1 MKIGNLD
8 LVGNVFLAPMVGIT
22 DPSFRKIVQKFGV
35 SAVWTEMI
43 SADSVARTSDTMRTM
58 QIRCSE
64 APTVFQLAGTDPE
77 VMAEAA
83 KRLQDEGAAAI
94 DVNMGC
100 PARKVVNRG
109 AGAALMKNIGLA
121 GRIVAAMRKVLSI
134 PLTVKMRLG
143 WDEANPNAAAV
154 ARVIESEGANAL
166 IVHSRSRSRAHS
178 GPPSL
183 TVLEEV
189 KKTVGIPVIG
199 NGGIQDVEDA
209 IEMAIRTGC
218 DGVMVGRGAVGRPWL
233 PGRILERADGGTG
246 MSEGILTFI
255 DVIREHFRY
264 ILEWWDGRTAVR
276 LMQKHL
282 AWYSKGFAQGS
293 EFRRTV
299 FTLDD
304 RDALMHLTQQFFGKV
319 AIS

>member
-134 PLTVKMRLG
+134 PLTVKMRSG
-143 WDEANPNAAAV
+143 WDEANPNAAA
-154 ARVIESEGANAL
+154 I
-166 IVHSRSRSRAHS
+166 RA
-178 GPPSL
+178 
-183 TVLEEV
+183 
-189 KKTVGIPVIG
+189 
-199 NGGIQDVEDA
+199 
-209 IEMAIRTGC
+209 
-218 DGVMVGRGAVGRPWL
+218 
-233 PGRILERADGGTG
+233 
-246 MSEGILTFI
+246 
-255 DVIREHFRY
+255 
-264 ILEWWDGRTAVR
+264 
-276 LMQKHL
+276 
-282 AWYSKGFAQGS
+282 
-293 EFRRTV
+293 
-299 FTLDD
+299 
-304 RDALMHLTQQFFGKV
+304 
-319 AIS
+319 

>member
-1 MKIGNLD
+1 MKIGNLE

-43 SADSVARTSDTMRTM
+43 SADSVARTSDTMRTI
-58 QIRCSE
+58 QIRGSE
-64 APTVFQLAGTDPE
+64 VPTIFQIAGTDPA

-83 KRLQDEGAAAI
+83 RRLQDEGAAAI

-100 PARKVVNRG
+100 PVRKVVNRG
-109 AGAALMKNIGLA
+109 AGAALMRNIGLA
-121 GRIVAAMRKVLSI
+121 GRIVAAMRQALSV
-134 PLTVKMRLG
+134 PLTVKMRSG
-143 WDEANPNAAAV
+143 WDESNPNAAEV
-154 ARVIESEGANAL
+154 ARVIEAEGANAL
-166 IVHSRSRSRAHS
+166 IVHSRSKSRAHS

-183 TVLEEV
+183 EVLEEV
-189 KKTVGIPVIG
+189 KRTVGIPVIG
-199 NGGIQDVEDA
+199 NGGILEVDDA
-209 IEMAIRTGC
+209 VDMATRTGC
-218 DGVMVGRGAVGRPWL
+218 DGVMIGRGAVGRPWL
-233 PGRILERADGGTG
+233 PGRIMEQASGRTG
-246 MSEGILTFI
+246 IPGGILTFL
-255 DVIREHFRY
+255 DVIREHFGY
-264 ILEWWDGRTAVR
+264 MLEWWDNRTALR

-282 AWYSKGFAQGS
+282 AWYSKGFDQGS

-304 RDALMHLTQQFFGKV
+304 RDALMHLTEQFFGKV